1 MKLCSLCLVWHAVSW
16 PVFPLSSLFA
26 VAQDAS
32 VGVWSPSLQFQ
43 QGFVACEEDVCPAS
57 GLHTASGG
65 SSRRNKVMVTDC
77 VLMENCSKLVL
88 ALTKRELQFH
98 DIPSGSSSG
107 QTMKIKV
114 FGASVTAAWGC
125 HGLGF
130 LANPTFLLPVTLPC
144 TASYLCATNTHNT
157 HVFTFLDLPCVPLCL
172 DYYGNVSR

>member
-1 MKLCSLCLVWHAVSW
+1 M
-16 PVFPLSSLFA
+16 
-26 VAQDAS
+26 AQDAS

-43 QGFVACEEDVCPAS
+43 HGFVACEEDECPVS

-65 SSRRNKVMVTDC
+65 SGRRNKVMVTDC

-98 DIPSGSSSG
+98 DIPSGSNSG

-114 FGASVTAAWGC
+114 FGASVTAAWG
-125 HGLGF
+125 LSWIWF
-130 LANPTFLLPVTLPC
+130 SSKSNLLASTLLSLSS
-144 TASYLCATNTHNT
+144 TAYRLYITITHAHTHTHTSTYSPT